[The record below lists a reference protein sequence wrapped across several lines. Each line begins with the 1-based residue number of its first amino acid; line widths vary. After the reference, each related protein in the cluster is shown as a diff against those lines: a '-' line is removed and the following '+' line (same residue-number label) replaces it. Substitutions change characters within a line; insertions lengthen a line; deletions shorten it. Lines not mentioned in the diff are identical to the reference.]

1 MAIHPTYAPPA
12 QPPDTQ
18 AAQPLAYTPPT
29 QAPPPIEQARVGRR
43 RGEMALVA
51 ITLLVACA
59 AAVMSGIALSRDQ
72 MVGPSDPQP
81 ASPSVQTPTSAEAAA
96 AKNAAC
102 SAWDDASQAMVTAR
116 QPFLDLSK
124 VGTQWSWSDPA
135 VAQTLSQAQSGIMIQ
150 VEYLRQHV
158 PSATPPELASAITDF
173 NAANIDLAALDGQH
187 QSAAVA
193 NAAADR
199 TDKLAT
205 TIRGMCGS

>member
-1 MAIHPTYAPPA
+1 MI
-12 QPPDTQ
+12 
-18 AAQPLAYTPPT
+18 
-29 QAPPPIEQARVGRR
+29 
-43 RGEMALVA
+43 LVT

-59 AAVMSGIALSRDQ
+59 AAALSGIALSRNQ
-72 MVGPSDPQP
+72 VVAPSNPQS
-81 ASPSVQTPTSAEAAA
+81 ASPSVQAPTSAETAA

-124 VGTQWSWSDPA
+124 VGTQWTWSDPA
-135 VAQTLSQAQSGIMIQ
+135 IAQTLGQAQSGIMIQ
-150 VEYLRQHV
+150 IEYLRQHV

-193 NAAADR
+193 NAAAER

-205 TIRGMCGS
+205 KIRELCGS